1 MHVTSNWDT
10 AASGATPAEGPGGEA
25 TEREEAPASA
35 RPRRRP
41 TEVHSI
47 TQLTT
52 DEIVA
57 ELDRRE
63 RRTRQLLA
71 RQETLRGELADLDRQ
86 LADIGDS
93 LPELEAAARALPAA
107 RAGRAGGQAAA
118 PAPRAR
124 RRSGPRAKNAL
135 SLADAIAAAV
145 EVRAQITPAEA
156 AELVRSNGY
165 ITNAAKFT
173 MTVANALAKDK
184 RFRRLARGIYERIA

>member
-1 MHVTSNWDT
+1 MRCPRTAGSSASHVANTPAPSDSRRALQPKYMPVSST
-10 AASGATPAEGPGGEA
+10 CDAPASGAAPPEGPGGEA

-71 RQETLRGELADLDRQ
+71 RQEALRGELADLDQQ

-93 LPELEAAARALPAA
+93 LPALEAAARALPAG

-118 PAPRAR
+118 AAP
-124 RRSGPRAKNAL
+124 
-135 SLADAIAAAV
+135 
-145 EVRAQITPAEA
+145 
-156 AELVRSNGY
+156 
-165 ITNAAKFT
+165 
-173 MTVANALAKDK
+173 
-184 RFRRLARGIYERIA
+184 